1 MITIKKIIKKLNI
14 LVLFFIAI
22 PVFAN
27 GDSIQYINYNYG
39 IFAISAGFT
48 ITVSVFGGAWGQ
60 SMAAKATL
68 EGITMNPEAA
78 GKVFVPMILAFA
90 LIESLVLF
98 SLLIALTIVG
108 KIS

>member
-1 MITIKKIIKKLNI
+1 MKKINKIINTLNALAI
-14 LVLFFIAI
+14 FLSTI

-27 GDSIQYINYNYG
+27 GDSVQYINYNYG
-39 IFAISAGFT
+39 IFAFTAGFT
-48 ITVSVFGGAWGQ
+48 IALSVISGTLSQG
-60 SMAAKATL
+60 MAAKATL
-68 EGITMNPEAA
+68 EGITRNPESA